1 MEEKTKCSFCGQE
14 FDADQCLTSESGT
27 AICVECLSQ
36 NSQRFDGLSQREVLR
51 REDPEIAQAL
61 QKELDR
67 ERYTVELIASENHTS
82 RAVLAAQGSV
92 ATNKYAEGLPGARY
106 YGGCEYVDIIE
117 RLARDRAMRLFG
129 AEHANV
135 QPHSGSQANAAVY
148 LSALKPG
155 DKVLGLSLAH
165 GGHLTH
171 GSKANFSGKIY
182 DFASYG
188 VDKET
193 ERIDLDEMR
202 KLAHEHQPKMIVTG
216 ASAYPR
222 TIDFGVFREVADEV
236 GALLMV
242 DIAHIAGLVAA
253 GVHPSPVPMADYVT
267 GTTHKSLRGPRSG
280 FILCKKKHANAIDKA
295 VFPGIQ
301 GGPMMHEIAA
311 KGVAFGEAL
320 HDNFK
325 AYSEQVVGNAQVL
338 ADVLASRG
346 FRIVSGGTDNHLLL
360 VDLRPKGLTGSDA
373 EEALQKVGL
382 VTNKNAIPF
391 DPEPPTVTSGIRIGT
406 PAVTTRGMGESA
418 MFKIAT
424 AISDVLD
431 SIEDEVVS
439 NRVKSEVRELCEE
452 YPLYPNLSYA

>member
-1 MEEKTKCSFCGQE
+1 VQEKTKCSFCGLE
-14 FDADQCLTSESGT
+14 FDADQCLSSDSGT

-36 NSQRFDGLSQREVLR
+36 NSQIFDGSSQREILKK
-51 REDPEIAQAL
+51 EDPEMAKAL
-61 QKELDR
+61 QSELDR
-67 ERYTVELIASENHTS
+67 QRFTVELIASENHTS

-135 QPHSGSQANAAVY
+135 QPHSGSQANTAVY

-182 DFASYG
+182 DFAFYG
-188 VDKET
+188 VDQET

-202 KLAHEHQPKMIVTG
+202 RLAHEHQPKMIVTG

-222 TIDFGVFREVADEV
+222 EIDFAAFREVADEI

-253 GVHPSPVPMADYVT
+253 GIHSSPVSVADYVT

-280 FILCKKKHANAIDKA
+280 FILCKKKYANAVDKA
-295 VFPGIQ
+295 VFPGVQ

-325 AYSEQVVGNAQVL
+325 AYSSQVVNNAQVL
-338 ADVLASRG
+338 ADVLSSRG

-360 VDLRPKGLTGSDA
+360 VDLRPKGLTGKAA
-373 EEALQKVGL
+373 EEALQKVGI

-391 DPEPPTVTSGIRIGT
+391 DPEPPTVTSGIRLGT
-406 PAVTTRGMGESA
+406 PAATTRGMGESA

-431 SIEDEVVS
+431 TIDDEVVS

-452 YPLYPNLSYA
+452 FPLYPNLSYA